1 MKLETYILG
10 ICLLIGLLTTGCSQ
24 QRREV
29 LPEGNAVYYWRTDW
43 RLDTTERAFL
53 KQHHINKVYCRY
65 FDVVMNDSLGPMPNA
80 TIRFSENLP
89 EGIELIPTVFIT
101 EDCMHQK
108 PDGLAEK
115 IVKRIIQMNETND
128 IMGVKEIQIDCDF
141 TAKSRRYY
149 YDFLSE
155 LANSSLFTSH
165 FSLLSTTIRLHQLSM
180 KVPPVDYGVLMLYNT
195 GHPMKF
201 MERNPILDIRDVAPY
216 LRYLDDYELPMAA
229 AYPIFLWH
237 RIIQGVDIEH
247 VATAEEIMRVKT
259 AVEKERPELK
269 RLILTYDLAK
279 DNINRYKPKTY
290 EEIYSH

>member
-1 MKLETYILG
+1 MHE
-10 ICLLIGLLTTGCSQ
+10 
-24 QRREV
+24 
-29 LPEGNAVYYWRTDW
+29 
-43 RLDTTERAFL
+43 
-53 KQHHINKVYCRY
+53 HH
-65 FDVVMNDSLGPMPNA
+65 
-80 TIRFSENLP
+80 E
-89 EGIELIPTVFIT
+89 
-101 EDCMHQK
+101 
-108 PDGLAEK
+108 GLAAK
-115 IVKRIIQMNETND
+115 LVRRICQMHETND
-128 IMGVKEIQIDCDF
+128 LAPFGELQIDCDY
-141 TAKSRRYY
+141 TARSRQTYY
-149 YDFLSE
+149 AFLTEVKQALTALPAACFGHPSPGQPHP
-155 LANSSLFTSH
+155 SP
-165 FSLLSTTIRLHQLSM
+165 LLSTTIRLHQLSM

-216 LRYLDDYELPMAA
+216 LRYLEDYELPMAA